1 MAEQKEKTT
10 NFNLEGLVWE
20 NKSRIVALE
29 GNVSY
34 IRESINNINK
44 TLTDLNVKIDNHF
57 ASKEYVDGKVALLA
71 QEFRPASNG
80 IMKVV
85 EYLVLGLIGAVI
97 ATLLDLK
104 SKI

>member
-1 MAEQKEKTT
+1 MADQKEKTV

-20 NKSRIVALE
+20 NKNRIVALE

-71 QEFRPASNG
+71 QEFRPTSNG
-80 IMKVV
+80 VIKVV
-85 EYLVLGLIGAVI
+85 EYLVLGLVGAII
-97 ATLLDLK
+97 AVLLDLK
-104 SKI
+104 SKL